1 MTQNRTNQGN
11 LRKAKAI
18 WISQVVEHLDRD
30 RAAVG
35 GTEQAVDDL
44 QRAAVA
50 VQLGG
55 SDPRALAHCARI
67 AEDFGCDEVA
77 ATNATA
83 QWPF

>member
-1 MTQNRTNQGN
+1 LTQNRTNQGN

-18 WISQVVEHLDRD
+18 WINEVVEHLDRD

-55 SDPRALAHCARI
+55 SDPLAHCARI
-67 AEDFGCDEVA
+67 AEDFGYDEVVS
-77 ATNATA
+77 TNATA